1 MFECNGEL
9 VDVSKVF
16 LIHKHFFREHYLMWD
31 VFGVWWGCLERE
43 SFFDVLDNETAR
55 HFSTARLPPT

>member
-9 VDVSKVF
+9 VNVSKVS
-16 LIHKHFFREHYLMWD
+16 LIHRHFFHEHYLMWD
-31 VFGVWWGCLERE
+31 VGCVWWGCLERE
-43 SFFDVLDNETAR
+43 SFFDVLDNETAS